1 MAPQQECRG
10 MTDHPKLRIVETPVW
25 NRSEAYAPDPI
36 EMLRERLNRSLV
48 DRIGDWLE
56 SELAVGIYVG
66 IYIGM
71 MLTVAAALL
80 LSFVS

>member
-1 MAPQQECRG
+1 MDKPN
-10 MTDHPKLRIVETPVW
+10 LRIVERSPW
-25 NRSEAYAPDPI
+25 NDPRAYAPDPI

-56 SELAVGIYVG
+56 SDLAVGIYVG

-80 LSFVS
+80 LSFAS